1 MRFNQQEEKAEV
13 VKKVAI
19 SVSLTKSEEAK
30 IKRMVGVPNATPT
43 GKAIKMLVKSIGKGR
58 MYLNY

>member
-1 MRFNQQEEKAEV
+1 MHFNQQEEKAEV

-30 IKRMVGVPNATPT
+30 IKRMVGVAQTTPT
-43 GKAIKMLVKSIGKGR
+43 SKAIKMLVKSIGKGR